1 MQSRSTAKSSV
12 FQPPLSGIQKPAK
25 RLTSSDESQ
34 EIHPQED
41 EEYVD
46 YILVAAIDF
55 GTTFSGYA
63 FSFTASP
70 ENIRMNKNWGENLGF
85 QVTLYFYTEHD

>member
-12 FQPPLSGIQKPAK
+12 FYTAPSEMHKPAK
-25 RLTSSDESQ
+25 RLTSSDDCSEINSQ
-34 EIHPQED
+34 ED
-41 EEYVD
+41 DVYVD

-70 ENIRMNKNWGENLGF
+70 DNIRLNKNWGENLGY
-85 QVTLYFYTEHD
+85 QVN